1 MKPASKS
8 LQSTEISLYL
18 TFTNELNVAKKEK
31 NIDEWLILLKN
42 TILLMKRPLVTSY
55 TLKHDVNRCFWNPA
69 WSNCKHVYKPVGSFI
84 NNRVC
89 QYVNT
94 TDRIVIEHCIA
105 I

>member
-1 MKPASKS
+1 MLP
-8 LQSTEISLYL
+8 
-18 TFTNELNVAKKEK
+18 KKKK

-42 TILLMKRPLVTSY
+42 TILLMKSQLVTSY
-55 TLKHDVNRCFWNPA
+55 TLKHDVNRCFWNRA
-69 WSNCKHVYKPVGSFI
+69 WSKCKHVYKPVGSFI

-94 TDRIVIEHCIA
+94 TDLIVIEHYIA